1 MSDSVKIGHF
11 FPVKGTPLSLDR
23 RAVQGKEQTA
33 APSEFRNMLQSE
45 LLKFSHHAEL
55 RMEQRGIRLKPESLT
70 QIMKAVDEAA
80 LKGAK
85 DSLIVYRDIAMIV
98 NVPTRTVV
106 TALDGQAMKSNVFTQ
121 IDSAII
127 LS

>member
-1 MSDSVKIGHF
+1 MNDSLKVGHF
-11 FPVKGTPLSLDR
+11 FPMKGKPLSLDKR
-23 RAVQGKEQTA
+23 TVPGKEQA
-33 APSEFRNMLQSE
+33 VSSNEFRNMLQSE

-106 TALDGQAMKSNVFTQ
+106 TAMDGQAMKRNVFTQ